1 MVRRLSWG
9 LLNWSKSIHFGR
21 RINPILK
28 KVPTARAFVAVSCTY
43 ISIFTRLLTDRQITF
58 PVVNDHQGFVPFD
71 LSFPLSLDLPP
82 EFSLDPIQS
91 LFLSLPFLSLKQ
103 FWFLRCLFGVLLN
116 FLHQFNELEAK
127 YFVLRYSNLIPLFF
141 LVLLL
146 RREHNFNLLWRGL
159 NFFNNGLM
167 FLLFLSPLLSELEI

>member
-28 KVPTARAFVAVSCTY
+28 KVPTARTFVAVICTN
-43 ISIFTRLLTDRQITF
+43 IPIFTRLLTDRQITF

-71 LSFPLSLDLPP
+71 QIFPLSLDLPP
-82 EFSLDPIQS
+82 EFSLDPFQS
-91 LFLSLPFLSLKQ
+91 LFFRLSFLSLKL
-103 FWFLRCLFGVLLN
+103 FWILCRLFGVLLN
-116 FLHQFNELEAK
+116 FLHHFNEPETK
-127 YFVLRYSNLIPLFF
+127 YFVLDLFSLIPLVF

-159 NFFNNGLM
+159 NFFNNCLM